1 MESNNE
7 PCLIP
12 ARQGNTVQ
20 FQSKFLYSKYD
31 PSKTIISD
39 ISNRQFLP
47 GTLVLCFS
55 PCLFYGIDELME
67 KLPENCVALGIEC
80 DKTLHE
86 FTKKFADE
94 ARRKTKVYANDDTQ
108 NKSTLKQF
116 IYVPYEDIVHIPEL
130 LNTRNAHF
138 SDGTSLPEK
147 GVLRRCV
154 AINFSAGVS
163 FHADFYASLEF
174 SCSNAISLFW
184 KNRMTLTKFGRKY
197 SRNLIRNLATHALFG
212 ISFKKLYN
220 TVTKPILVCGAGESV
235 ENTAKKLLCAR
246 NDFYVI
252 AADAAFATLTA
263 FGIVPDA
270 VVCEEAQVAIAPA
283 FIGFKNIEN
292 MADKRSVT
300 VFAGISSWHGIYQEI
315 GKNARLAYFSTK
327 YDDTKF
333 FSSLAETDFFPPEM
347 QPLGSVGL
355 TATEI
360 ALRLRKNDDV
370 PIFISG
376 LDFSYSIGKTHAKN
390 APAHIRSLF
399 SANRITP
406 IENYNAAFG
415 LGCEIFQT
423 ENTEKSGNSGKKF
436 ATSVALKGY
445 AEIFSRFF
453 YGRKNLFD
461 CRETGLSLRLE
472 KKDLDGEKDFFTA
485 EEKDRKN
492 ALPNLSAN
500 DKSENGEENL
510 KTEICHWLKNEISA
524 LENLREILIG
534 KTKIPADN
542 INNEIMKILDCREY
556 LYLHFPD
563 GFLAQTNPS
572 FLKRVRAEIDFF
584 IKDLSV
590 SLEKACGSENCKSC

>member
-1 MESNNE
+1 M
-7 PCLIP
+7 
-12 ARQGNTVQ
+12 
-20 FQSKFLYSKYD
+20 
-31 PSKTIISD
+31 
-39 ISNRQFLP
+39 
-47 GTLVLCFS
+47 
-55 PCLFYGIDELME
+55 
-67 KLPENCVALGIEC
+67 ALGIEC

-94 ARRKTKVYANDDTQ
+94 LRQKTEVHANDDTQ

-130 LNTRNAHF
+130 LNARNAHF

-212 ISFKKLYN
+212 ISFRKFYN
-220 TVTKPILVCGAGESV
+220 TVAKPILVCGAGESV

-292 MADKRSVT
+292 LADKRSVT

-333 FSSLAETDFFPPEM
+333 FSSLAETDFFPSEM

-376 LDFSYSIGKTHAKN
+376 LDFSYSVGKTHAKN

-399 SANRITP
+399 SASRITP

-461 CRETGLSLRLE
+461 CRETGLPLRLE

-492 ALPNLSAN
+492 ALPNLAEN
-500 DKSENGEENL
+500 EKSENCEENL

-524 LENLREILIG
+524 LETLREILIG

-590 SLEKACGSENCKSC
+590 SLEKACGSENGKSC